1 MIKRFFIIVA
11 DSFGIGEMPDAA
23 LFGDT
28 GSNTLLSV
36 SKSPAFHVPVM
47 ESLGLFNIDGV
58 KAAAG
63 VPVPA
68 GAFAR
73 LAELSQ
79 GKDTT
84 VGHWEMA
91 GLVSEQP
98 LPVYPHGFPPEIIR
112 AFEQATGRKALC
124 NLPYSGTDALR
135 DFGREHVETGALIV
149 YTSAD
154 SVFQIAAHEAV
165 VPPELLYEY
174 CRAARTIMTG
184 VHGVGR
190 IIARPFAGDYPDYK
204 RTPNRHDFSLD
215 PPGPTLLDVLLPEGF
230 DTLAVGKISDIFA
243 GRGISRSVRT
253 TGNSDGMQKTIDL
266 LAEDFRGL
274 CFVNLVDFDMMYGHR
289 NDVDGYAAALS
300 AFDLQ
305 LGEFLSLMRPD
316 DALIVTADH
325 GCDPGSASTDHSR
338 EYVPMLLYGAPVIP
352 GVNLGTRH
360 GFCDISASVLDAF
373 GLRNTLPGVS
383 FYGEARV

>member
-28 GSNTLLSV
+28 GSDTLLSV

-58 KAAAG
+58 TAAPG
-63 VPVPA
+63 VPAPA

-98 LPVYPHGFPPEIIR
+98 LPVYPHGFPSEIIR
-112 AFEQATGRKALC
+112 AFEQATGRKTLC

-135 DFGREHVETGALIV
+135 DFGLEHVETGALIV

-184 VHGVGR
+184 VHSVGR

-215 PPGPTLLDVLLPEGF
+215 PPGPTLLDVLLSEGF

-253 TGNSDGMQKTIDL
+253 TGNSDGMQKTIAL

-305 LGEFLSLMRPD
+305 LGEFLSLMQPD

-338 EYVPMLLYGAPVIP
+338 EYVPMLLYGAAVKP

-373 GLRNTLPGVS
+373 GLQNTLPGVS
-383 FYGEARV
+383 FLGEARV

>member
-1 MIKRFFIIVA
+1 MIQRFFIIVA

-47 ESLGLFNIDGV
+47 ERLGLFNIDGV
-58 KAAAG
+58 TAAAS
-63 VPVPA
+63 VPSPA

-73 LAELSQ
+73 LQELSK

-91 GLVSEQP
+91 GLVSEKP
-98 LPVYPHGFPPEIIR
+98 LPVYPHGFPAEIIS

-154 SVFQIAAHEAV
+154 SVFQIAAHESV

-174 CRAARTIMTG
+174 CRAARKIMTG
-184 VHGVGR
+184 EHGVGR
-190 IIARPFAGDYPDYK
+190 IIARPFTGEYPNFK

-215 PPGPTLLDVLLPEGF
+215 PPGLTLLDVLSSEGF

-243 GRGISRSVRT
+243 GRGIGNSVRT
-253 TGNSDGMQKTIDL
+253 TGNIDGMQKTIAHL
-266 LAEDFRGL
+266 SESFRGL

-305 LGEFLSLMRPD
+305 LGELISRMGPA

-325 GCDPGSASTDHSR
+325 GCDPGSPSTDHSR
-338 EYVPMLLYGAPVIP
+338 EYVPMLLVGAAIKP
-352 GVNLGTRH
+352 GVNLGTRL
-360 GFCDISASVLDAF
+360 GFCDISASVLEAF
-373 GLRNTLPGVS
+373 GLKNPMPGNS
-383 FYGEARV
+383 FLGEALL